1 MAAFSGTS
9 RPGGVFSARPPT
21 TPSRRGRSRR
31 GPLPPSPDTR
41 CPCAEGS
48 RGCPEM
54 CRRWNAVRGTGMN
67 RRASAS
73 GCGSAPLAC
82 RAFSSKIASYV
93 VFFIAWTKL
102 HTRSGRDP
110 PFARVRVGRV
120 SYSHGSL
127 SCSLAGWGL
136 SKLSVVRS
144 VQKPRRPAGRRAV
157 DKSPQTVASSRA
169 INWSKKVENN
179 HLIHVEV
186 ESHHL
191 VCLLPV
197 LGLVFFSGARPR
209 AGGARASSIALPALE
224 SPASR
229 DFIRDRSRTACG
241 ATHEGRTLHFH

>member
-136 SKLSVVRS
+136 SKLSVDEVGPKTAAAGRPAS
-144 VQKPRRPAGRRAV
+144 GRQIASDSRIKSRHKLVEKGRKQSFNPRGSRKSSSCLSASSAWSCIFFRCPAAGGGARQALSLCLLSNLRPRAISYAIDRGPRAGRR
-157 DKSPQTVASSRA
+157 R
-169 INWSKKVENN
+169 
-179 HLIHVEV
+179 
-186 ESHHL
+186 
-191 VCLLPV
+191 
-197 LGLVFFSGARPR
+197 
-209 AGGARASSIALPALE
+209 
-224 SPASR
+224 
-229 DFIRDRSRTACG
+229 
-241 ATHEGRTLHFH
+241 